1 MASPNTGVKIW
12 TVLELV
18 TWSTTHLQE
27 KKIDEARLTVELL
40 LAHVLKMKRIQLYM
54 NFDKPLTAEELASYK
69 IVLKRRLSREPV
81 HYIIGET
88 EFMGFPFSVD
98 TRVLIPRPETETL
111 VEEAVRC
118 CKSLRGGAAVSVLDI
133 GTGSGCIAVSCARLL
148 PGSVVHAVD
157 ISADALTLAK
167 VNAERNGVAVHFWE
181 ADIFADAPL
190 VPAKKFDAIVSN
202 PPYISADVYTTLQPE
217 ITEFEPRCA
226 ETDESDGL
234 SFYRRIADIAK
245 SMLEEDGFIAVEH
258 AYDQQHDV
266 MAILGGAGWRS
277 VVPLKDSSGS
287 PRCVIAR
294 DFSA

>member
-1 MASPNTGVKIW
+1 VASPNTDVKIW

-167 VNAERNGVAVHFWE
+167 MNAERNGVAVHFWE

-245 SMLEEDGFIAVEH
+245 SMLEEDGF
-258 AYDQQHDV
+258 
-266 MAILGGAGWRS
+266 
-277 VVPLKDSSGS
+277 SSTT
-287 PRCVIAR
+287 
-294 DFSA
+294 